1 MPMTNMSTD
10 TGFGRMAFPR
20 LRDEEQDRD
29 AEQSRA
35 EGHAAG
41 YTEGLRLA
49 AADVERRADEINA
62 EHAQNERYGEAQI
75 DHAVLLLAA
84 AARAL
89 DERSIPLIQQAE
101 STLVNMSLDLA
112 EAILGVE
119 LSRTE
124 PSARRA
130 LERALHQPDQLDR
143 SEVHTIRMHPDD
155 LAILGE
161 QTHALGS
168 IRFQADSRLKRGDAI
183 TEFSDGFLDARIGT
197 AFARATAALN
207 EERS

>member
-1 MPMTNMSTD
+1 MSTD
-10 TGFGRMAFPR
+10 TGFGRIDFPR
-20 LRDEEQDRD
+20 LRDEEQDRA

-49 AADVERRADEINA
+49 AVDVARRADEIDA
-62 EHAQNERYGEAQI
+62 EHAANERYSEAQVE
-75 DHAVLLLAA
+75 HAVSLLAA

-101 STLVNMSLDLA
+101 NTLVNTSLELA
-112 EAILGVE
+112 EAVLGCE
-119 LSRTE
+119 LSRSE

-130 LERALHQPDQLDR
+130 LDRALRQPDQLDR
-143 SEVHTIRMHPDD
+143 SEIHTIRMHPDD
-155 LAILGE
+155 LFILRE
-161 QTHALGS
+161 QTLPLDS
-168 IRFQADSRLKRGDAI
+168 IRFVADSLLKRGDAI

-197 AFARATAALN
+197 AFDRARAALTG
-207 EERS
+207 EAS

>member
-1 MPMTNMSTD
+1 MSTE

-20 LRDEEQDRD
+20 LYGEEQERA
-29 AEQSRA
+29 AEQSRV

-49 AADVERRADEINA
+49 AEDVARRADEINA
-62 EHAQNERYGEAQI
+62 EHAENERYGEAQI
-75 DHAVLLLAA
+75 DHAVRLLAA

-101 STLVNMSLDLA
+101 STLVNTSLELA
-112 EAILGVE
+112 EAILGCE
-119 LSRTE
+119 LSHTE

-143 SEVHTIRMHPDD
+143 SEVHSIRMHPED
-155 LAILGE
+155 LVVLNA
-161 QTHALGS
+161 QTRALES
-168 IRFQADSRLKRGDAI
+168 IRFVADSRLKRGDAI
-183 TEFSDGFLDARIGT
+183 TEFSDGFLDARIST
-197 AFARATAALN
+197 ALARAKGALA
-207 EERS
+207 EVKA

>member
-1 MPMTNMSTD
+1 MSTD

-20 LRDEEQDRD
+20 LRDGEQDRAD
-29 AEQSRA
+29 EQSRA

-41 YTEGLRLA
+41 YTEGLRQA
-49 AADVERRADEINA
+49 AADVARRADEINA
-62 EHAQNERYGEAQI
+62 AHAENERDGAAQI
-75 DHAVLLLAA
+75 DHAVSLLGA

-101 STLVNMSLDLA
+101 ATLVNTSLELA
-112 EAILGVE
+112 EAILGCE

-130 LERALHQPDQLDR
+130 LERAMHQPDQLDH
-143 SEVHTIRMHPDD
+143 STFHTIRMNPED
-155 LAILGE
+155 LVVLAA
-161 QTHALGS
+161 QTRALES
-168 IRFQADSRLKRGDAI
+168 IRFVADSQLKRGDAL

-197 AFARATAALN
+197 ALARARAALD
-207 EERS
+207 EVDA

>member
-1 MPMTNMSTD
+1 
-10 TGFGRMAFPR
+10 MAFPR
-20 LRDEEQDRD
+20 LRDDQQERA

-49 AADVERRADEINA
+49 AEDVARRAHEIDA
-62 EHAQNERYGEAQI
+62 EHAENERHGETQI
-75 DHAVLLLAA
+75 EHAVLLLAA

-101 STLVNMSLDLA
+101 NTLVTTSLELV
-112 EAILGVE
+112 EAILGCE
-119 LSRTE
+119 LSHTDV
-124 PSARRA
+124 SARRA
-130 LERALHQPDQLDR
+130 LERALNQPDQLDR

-155 LAILGE
+155 LIVLGT
-161 QTHALGS
+161 QTKTLES
-168 IRFQADSRLKRGDAI
+168 IHFVADSRLKRGDAI

-197 AFARATAALN
+197 AFARAKAALA
-207 EERS
+207 EVEA

>member
-1 MPMTNMSTD
+1 MSTD

-20 LRDEEQDRD
+20 LRDEEQDRA

-41 YTEGLRLA
+41 YTQGLRLA
-49 AADVERRADEINA
+49 AADVARRAAEISA
-62 EHAQNERYGEAQI
+62 EHAENERHGDAKVEQ
-75 DHAVLLLAA
+75 AVRLLAA

-101 STLVNMSLDLA
+101 STLVNMSLELA

-119 LSRTE
+119 LSHTE

-130 LERALHQPDQLDR
+130 LERAMLQPDQLDR
-143 SEVHTIRMHPDD
+143 SEVHTIRMHPED
-155 LAILGE
+155 LVVLGA
-161 QTHALGS
+161 QTRALENIS
-168 IRFQADSRLKRGDAI
+168 FVADSRLKRGDAI

-197 AFARATAALN
+197 AFDRARAALVEATA
-207 EERS
+207 

>member
-1 MPMTNMSTD
+1 MSTD

-20 LRDEEQDRD
+20 LRDEEQDRAD
-29 AEQSRA
+29 EQSRA

-49 AADVERRADEINA
+49 AADVARRADEINA
-62 EHAQNERYGEAQI
+62 QHAENERSGEAQV
-75 DHAVLLLAA
+75 DSAVRLLAA

-101 STLVNMSLDLA
+101 ATLVNTSLDLA
-112 EAILGVE
+112 EAILGCE
-119 LSRTE
+119 LSHTQ

-143 SEVHTIRMHPDD
+143 SEVHSIRMHPED
-155 LAILGE
+155 LVVLRA
-161 QTHALGS
+161 QTRAMES
-168 IRFQADSRLKRGDAI
+168 IRFVADPRLMRGDAI
-183 TEFSDGFLDARIGT
+183 TEFSDGFLDACIST
-197 AFARATAALN
+197 AFARAKAALS
-207 EERS
+207 EVEA